1 MFGTCLDPL
10 ATLLGLGYELVGL
23 RVVHLGMNK
32 CGGWLESDADGTGGG
47 GDDVHGDGD
56 DGDDDLCQGLV

>member
-10 ATLLGLGYELVGL
+10 ATLLGLGNKLVRL

-32 CGGWLESDADGTGGG
+32 CGGWLESDDDGTGG
-47 GDDVHGDGD
+47 DDHG

>member
-10 ATLLGLGYELVGL
+10 ATLLGLGNKLVRL

-32 CGGWLESDADGTGGG
+32 CGGWLEHDADGT
-47 GDDVHGDGD
+47 DGD
-56 DGDDDLCQGLV
+56 DGDDDLCEGLV

>member
-10 ATLLGLGYELVGL
+10 ATLLGLGYELVRL

-32 CGGWLESDADGTGGG
+32 CGGRLDDGTGDG
-47 GDDVHGDGD
+47 GDDGAS
-56 DGDDDLCQGLV
+56 GDDDLCEGHV